1 MHFALYASMDEL
13 RSNGVEAG
21 VWRATAGAGLD
32 THPDAL
38 HWSTEG
44 ARGWLESIAPACEF
58 DGKKLARLLNVSQRH
73 LQRVF
78 SEKFGCSPQAWL
90 NERRLRLAWQMLQ
103 TSASVKEVA
112 YSLGFRRASQFSR
125 DFRRLFGVTP
135 SEAGRHAISR
145 YFPDSSQSLAGVMRS
160 ERQLGQR
167 LGELIRVRSVNS
179 NPQAR
184 QLAGI

>member
-1 MHFALYASMDEL
+1 MALALAANMDEL
-13 RSNGVEAG
+13 HSRSVDESGI
-21 VWRATAGAGLD
+21 WGAAVSSHADVLRWSAADACGL
-32 THPDAL
+32 
-38 HWSTEG
+38 
-44 ARGWLESIAPACEF
+44 LESLAPACDF

-78 SEKFGCSPQAWL
+78 SEKFARTPQGWL

-103 TSASVKEVA
+103 TAASVKEVA

-135 SEAGRHAISR
+135 SEVSQRARLL
-145 YFPDSSQSLAGVMRS
+145 YLLDSSQSFAGVMRS

-167 LGELIRVRSVNS
+167 LGELIRVRSRNS
-179 NPQAR
+179 NPHAT